1 MCLIFVLQGEFSDS
15 GGTPRTERRG
25 GQGVRGGGRLFS
37 VSVKS
42 AL

>member
-15 GGTPRTERRG
+15 GGIPRTERRG
-25 GQGVRGGGRLFS
+25 GQGVRGGGRSFGIS
-37 VSVKS
+37 VES